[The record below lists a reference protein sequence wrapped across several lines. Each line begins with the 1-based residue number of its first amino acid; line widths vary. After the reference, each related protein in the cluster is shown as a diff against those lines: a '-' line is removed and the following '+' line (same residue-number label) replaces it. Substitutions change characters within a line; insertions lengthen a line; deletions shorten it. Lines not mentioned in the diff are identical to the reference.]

1 MSRTMPHSHVLYTL
15 GITALLATLT
25 AGCSSGGSVAER
37 SLHNSSAGRS
47 GADSAST
54 ITVGYT
60 NTESPGNS
68 LPEWRYGGQAAID
81 YINAHGGINGAKIK
95 PVFCYVDGSP
105 EASISC
111 ANKFVD
117 DHVALEFA
125 GVDVGSDSSLP
136 ILQSAGIP
144 LVGTV
149 SGSESQLTSP
159 DSFLLGG
166 GNGPDAA
173 ALVQALKDSGAKKV
187 DVVDFGG
194 LGAGARALFLII
206 KQMAPRAGMQA
217 AELQVPFSGANWTAL
232 VASALANKPDGFIL
246 DTREDDCTSI
256 LSALKTASY
265 KGTSGA
271 VSCSEY
277 LRALGNSAPPTVAG
291 VAAWTPD
298 LRQYAPRIMHARL
311 DVYAAAMNAAGHE
324 SLVNTPGASRTF
336 SGWMELAEI
345 LRGIHG
351 PVNAASVTKALQHAS
366 DVPGYLGP
374 SLHCGQKV
382 WPSEPSVCSA
392 KELLLRIVP
401 GPSGP
406 RREPISH
413 GFINLSN
420 LAR

>member
-1 MSRTMPHSHVLYTL
+1 MSRTMPHRLSLASL
-15 GITALLATLT
+15 GVTALLVAFIT
-25 AGCSSGGSVAER
+25 GCSSGGPA
-37 SLHNSSAGRS
+37 AGS
-47 GADSAST
+47 PDGSPTATTGADTAKT
-54 ITVGYT
+54 ITIGYT
-60 NTESPGNS
+60 NTESSGNS

-81 YINAHGGINGAKIK
+81 YINAHGGINGARIK

-111 ANKFVD
+111 ANKFVNE
-117 DHVALEFA
+117 HVALAFM
-125 GVDVGSDSSLP
+125 GLDVGSDSSLP
-136 ILQSAGIP
+136 ILRSAGIP
-144 LVGTV
+144 FVGTIAA
-149 SGSESQLTSP
+149 GTTQLSSP
-159 DSFLLGG
+159 DSFMFDGLGG
-166 GNGPDAA
+166 DMA
-173 ALVQALKDSGAKKV
+173 ALVQGLRESGVKKITVFLNQGLAAALSEYD
-187 DVVDFGG
+187 D
-194 LGAGARALFLII
+194 II
-206 KQMAPRAGMQA
+206 KPIAERAGIQA
-217 AELQVPFSGANWTAL
+217 SDLQVPLQNANWTAS
-232 VASALANKPDGFIL
+232 VASALASKPGGFIPL
-246 DTREDDCTSI
+246 LTEDDCTSM
-256 LSALKTASY
+256 LHALHAASY
-265 KGTSGA
+265 KGITA
-271 VSCSEY
+271 VLACSQY
-277 LRALGNSAPPTVAG
+277 LTALGNNAPPTLAA

-298 LRQYAPRIMHARL
+298 LRQYAPQDIKTRL
-311 DVYAAAMNAAGHE
+311 EVYAAAMKAAGHE
-324 SLVNTPGASRTF
+324 SLVNSAGASRTF

-420 LAR
+420 LAG